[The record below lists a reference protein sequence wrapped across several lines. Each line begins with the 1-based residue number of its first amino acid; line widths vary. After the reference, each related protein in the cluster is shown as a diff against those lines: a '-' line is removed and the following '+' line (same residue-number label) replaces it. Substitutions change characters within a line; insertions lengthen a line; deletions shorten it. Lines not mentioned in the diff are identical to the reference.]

1 MKPTARPVSRR
12 ALSWC
17 AFTLLLAGSAASQT
31 ILLTDSFDESPANEV
46 AETFNANLAATQGG
60 TLAPATYNIHS
71 GNSNAAQHGNGGS
84 NMTLATFPDPDG
96 RGFGRVSLANDF
108 ATQANAADQPLQ
120 VSFTIGAVFGYT
132 GDPTRWVSFSIGSTA
147 NQFIT
152 DHSIGVLFRANG
164 ATQTLAGGTQLGGTP
179 NWNANDLVTITLS
192 GTGGL
197 GSAFGANGSEATIQ
211 IGANT
216 IGTFALPQQ
225 TSAFMTF
232 SAYNDVSVAT
242 GTFGGANIDN
252 LSISLV
258 VPNPDYDTW
267 AESFTPTIGLPAADD
282 DNDGLSNEQEYAFG
296 LLPDSGA
303 SVNPIAVPL
312 DKATG
317 TFSYTRRDATLTP
330 LNYSVWFSTDL
341 TGWTEDTGTTEGV
354 PVLSGDVETV
364 PVTLSSI
371 PGDPLPGKLFIQVRA
386 D

>member
-12 ALSWC
+12 TLSWC
-17 AFTLLLAGSAASQT
+17 AFTLLLAGSASAQT
-31 ILLTDSFDESPANEV
+31 TLLTDSFDDSPANEV

-71 GNSNAAQHGNGGS
+71 GNSNSAQHGNGGS

-108 ATQANAADQPLQ
+108 AAQANAADQPLQ
-120 VSFTIGAVFGYT
+120 VSFNLGTVFGYT
-132 GDPTRWVSFSIGSTA
+132 GDPTRWVSFSIGNTA

-192 GTGGL
+192 GTGGV
-197 GSAFGANGSEATIQ
+197 GSAFSTNGSEATIT

-225 TSAFMTF
+225 TNAFLTF
-232 SAYNDVSVAT
+232 SAYNDVGPT
-242 GTFGGANIDN
+242 GIFGGGNFDN
-252 LSISLV
+252 LSITLAA
-258 VPNPDYDTW
+258 PNPDYDTW
-267 AESFTPTIGLPAADD
+267 AESFTPPIGLPAADD
-282 DNDGLSNEQEYAFG
+282 DNDGLSNGQEYAFG

-303 SVNPIAVPL
+303 SVNPISVPL

-341 TGWTEDTGTTEGV
+341 SGWTEDTDAVEGT
-354 PVLSGDVETV
+354 PVLSGEVETV
-364 PVTLSSI
+364 PVTLSALA
-371 PGDPLPGKLFIQVRA
+371 GDPLPDKLFIQVRA